1 MSDDKPKVEAEATYV
16 NERGESYGAT
26 DWEMFTAVLRTLN
39 IPYHVQPDNT
49 VVLTFRRIRFDMDGK
64 RAKE

>member
-1 MSDDKPKVEAEATYV
+1 MSEDKETIEITD
-16 NERGESYGAT
+16 GEDVPTELGY
-26 DWEMFTAVLRTLN
+26 FTHMLNHLN

-64 RAKE
+64 RAKK